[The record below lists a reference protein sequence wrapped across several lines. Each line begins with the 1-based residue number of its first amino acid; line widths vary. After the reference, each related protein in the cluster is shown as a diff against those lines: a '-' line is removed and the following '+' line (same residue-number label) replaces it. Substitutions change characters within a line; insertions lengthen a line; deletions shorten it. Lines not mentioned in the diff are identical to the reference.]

1 MSEVHRK
8 ERESDRRRDSVAA
21 YGRMSRFPGG
31 AVCGGSPGGEV
42 CLASQLAP
50 GSPSL
55 LPAH

>member
-21 YGRMSRFPGG
+21 YGRVSRFPGR
-31 AVCGGSPGGEV
+31 EV

-55 LPAH
+55 LPAY